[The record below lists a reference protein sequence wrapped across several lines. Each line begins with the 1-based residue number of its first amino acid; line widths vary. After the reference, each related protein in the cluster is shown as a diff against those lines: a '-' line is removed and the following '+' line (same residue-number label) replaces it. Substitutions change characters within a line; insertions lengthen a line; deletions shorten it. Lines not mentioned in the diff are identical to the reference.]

1 MNCSLIFFLSTFLSD
16 YIEHNSNKVSIEI
29 LLKLSKGHNRSQQKD
44 KTNHNIENVIWW
56 IDPTVFRLLFFARNP
71 TDKKQKTPQILSKDF
86 PCVKTI
92 PNVRM
97 VQCRLK
103 DNTQVLWI
111 ICSTITF
118 SLQNFTR
125 ICKCTKFL
133 WQLESGHTVDV

>member
-1 MNCSLIFFLSTFLSD
+1 MNYSLIFFLSTFLSD

-29 LLKLSKGHNRSQQKD
+29 LLKLSKGHNRRQQKD
-44 KTNHNIENVIWW
+44 KNQSQYRKCYMVNWSHCVY
-56 IDPTVFRLLFFARNP
+56 FFFARNT

-86 PCVKTI
+86 ACVKTI
-92 PNVRM
+92 PNVWM

-118 SLQNFTR
+118 SSQNFTR